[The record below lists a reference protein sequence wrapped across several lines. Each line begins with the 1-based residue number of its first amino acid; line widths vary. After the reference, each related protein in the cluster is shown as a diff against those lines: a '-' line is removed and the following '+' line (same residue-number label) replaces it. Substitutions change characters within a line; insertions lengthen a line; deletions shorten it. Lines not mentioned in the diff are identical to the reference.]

1 MARSEA
7 SDSLHQVLAAVVTPA
22 ALAAF
27 DAQIERCAPDW
38 DLQRFLTA
46 YTATA
51 RTLGRAPLPADA
63 SVIPGELGPVPLTDF
78 TTDVAGRALLL
89 CRVAREASSKLEAAV
104 TAAYREGDTSE
115 KLAVIRALALLP
127 QPARFVDLALDCG
140 RHNELG
146 LFRALACDNPF
157 PARHYT
163 EPAWNQLTM
172 KATFL
177 ALPLERMLGARERDN
192 AELSRMAL
200 HYIEQ
205 QESAGRTFP
214 PQLLAAMAAFPPPSA
229 VAKLLGYATHAVP
242 ELRLG
247 AAEALARAADS
258 RSAPFVRERL
268 QIESDARVKQALQRA
283 LDAAERR

>member
-1 MARSEA
+1 MAKSEA
-7 SDSLHQVLAAVVTPA
+7 AGSLHEVLAATVAPA
-22 ALAAF
+22 ALASF
-27 DAQIERCAPDW
+27 DGQIERCAPDW

-51 RTLGRAPLPADA
+51 RTLGRSPLSAEA
-63 SVIPGELGPVPLTDF
+63 SAVHAELGPVPLTDF

-89 CRVAREASSKLEAAV
+89 CRVAADAPDKLEASV

-157 PARHYT
+157 AARLYP
-163 EPAWNQLTM
+163 EPAWNQLFM
-172 KATFL
+172 KATFMGV
-177 ALPLERMLGARERDN
+177 PLERMIGARERDN
-192 AELSRMAL
+192 AELSRMAQ

-229 VAKLLGYATHAVP
+229 IAKLLGYATHAVP

-258 RSAPFVRERL
+258 RATPFVRERL
-268 QIESDARVKQALQRA
+268 AIESDARVKAALQRA
-283 LDAAERR
+283 LDGAEKR